1 MRETFLKRLIEI
13 SATTSNPHTMFRAN
27 RALKRYNIIS
37 ANYYDNTW
45 LIWTSNTSMISGAS
59 LDELIK
65 EIIEDL
71 SNN

>member
-1 MRETFLKRLIEI
+1 MKFLKRLLRI

-27 RALKRYNIIS
+27 RVLKRYDIIS
-37 ANYYDNTW
+37 ANYYDDQW
-45 LIWTSNTSMISGAS
+45 IIWTSNTSMISGAS

-65 EIIEDL
+65 ETIKDL